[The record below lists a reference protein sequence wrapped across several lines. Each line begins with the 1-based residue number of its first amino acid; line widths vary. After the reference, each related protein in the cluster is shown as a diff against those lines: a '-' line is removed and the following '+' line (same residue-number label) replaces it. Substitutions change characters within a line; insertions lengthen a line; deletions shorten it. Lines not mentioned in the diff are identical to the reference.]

1 MLLALLSILAFAVA
15 NPLHKRKIP
24 APILEPRFQNVVPV
38 MDRYIVKFKTD
49 TANAE
54 LEYAMALLKQQADH
68 IFRQTFQG
76 FSSIIDARTLNDLR
90 FLPQV
95 DYIERDSLV
104 SISAFTEQ
112 KDPPWGLSRISHW
125 GASNKY
131 VYHDSAGAG
140 TCSYVIDTG
149 IDASHPDFQGRA
161 MQIGTS
167 IPGQWDDGHGH
178 GTHVAG
184 TIGSLSYG
192 VAKKTHLYGIKVLDN
207 QGLGTISSLIAG
219 IEYVAQDVPKRHCPH
234 GVLVNLSVGGPYSPA
249 ANKATASLT
258 QRGFFVAVAA
268 GNQNSDVALFS
279 PASEAS
285 ACTVGGTGQ
294 DDTRYQMSNWGH
306 QVDIMAPAVNVESLW
321 PGGRTAF
328 STGTSMATPHIVG
341 LAAYLATLEHS
352 IVSPN
357 MCQRIQQLA
366 TRNIIP
372 NQHRHTPN
380 LLAYN
385 GNPLGWIG

>member
-1 MLLALLSILAFAVA
+1 MMLIALLSVVALAVA
-15 NPLHKRKIP
+15 SPVEKRKVP
-24 APILEPRFQNVVPV
+24 APILESRSDGAVP
-38 MDRYIVKFKTD
+38 MPDRYIVKFKTD
-49 TANAE
+49 TAKAE
-54 LEYAMALLKQQADH
+54 LEDAMALLGQQADH
-68 IFRQTFQG
+68 IFRQIFQG
-76 FSSIIDARTLNDLR
+76 FASMIDQPTLDSLR

-104 SISAFTEQ
+104 SISAFNEQ
-112 KDPPWGLSRISHW
+112 KNPPWGLSRISHRKAN
-125 GASNKY
+125 GKY
-131 VYHDSAGAG
+131 VYHESAGAG

-161 MQIGTS
+161 LQIGTS
-167 IPGQWDDGHGH
+167 VPGQWDDGHGH

-192 VAKKTHLYGIKVLDN
+192 VAKKTQLYGIKVLDN
-207 QGLGTISSLIAG
+207 QGLGSISSLIAG
-219 IEYVAQDVPKRHCPH
+219 IEHVAKDAPNRSCPN
-234 GVLVNLSVGGPYSPA
+234 GVLVNLSVTAPYSQA
-249 ANKATASLT
+249 ANNATASLT

-268 GNQNSDVALFS
+268 GNKNSDVSHFS

-294 DDTRYQMSNWGH
+294 DDRRYEMSNWGR

-321 PGGRTAF
+321 PGRRTAF

-341 LAAYLATLEHS
+341 LAAYLATLDRS
-352 IVSPN
+352 VASPS

-366 TRNIIP
+366 AKNIIP
-372 NQHRHTPN
+372 NQHPHTLN

-385 GNPLGWIG
+385 GNPMG